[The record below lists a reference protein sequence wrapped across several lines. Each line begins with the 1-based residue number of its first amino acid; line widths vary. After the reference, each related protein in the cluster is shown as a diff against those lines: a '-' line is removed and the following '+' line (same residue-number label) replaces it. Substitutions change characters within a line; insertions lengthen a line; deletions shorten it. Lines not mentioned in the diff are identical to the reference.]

1 MSERQIW
8 LSVEWISVIMH
19 LPVILRFGDVT
30 ISILMSF
37 TSKLLVQLVQKLIGS
52 YILASLLKEVVPE
65 QLVQCVIILITDQ
78 LIEAHLI

>member
-8 LSVEWISVIMH
+8 LSVEGISVIMH

-30 ISILMSF
+30 ISILTSF
-37 TSKLLVQLVQKLIGS
+37 TSKLLVQLVQELIGS

-65 QLVQCVIILITDQ
+65 QLV
-78 LIEAHLI
+78 